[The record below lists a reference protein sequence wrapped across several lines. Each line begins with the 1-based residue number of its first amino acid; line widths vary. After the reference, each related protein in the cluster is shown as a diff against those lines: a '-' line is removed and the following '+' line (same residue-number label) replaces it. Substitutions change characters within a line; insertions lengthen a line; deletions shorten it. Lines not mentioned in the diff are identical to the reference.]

1 MVGSVLGGGTFT
13 LQATATPGTTPS
25 ATVSHSS
32 CNSTALVFLN
42 QTTDNE
48 DVRGKIKA
56 EVRSISGTEITIA
69 ADRQL
74 TDTLSGYY
82 GIFAKA

>member
-1 MVGSVLGGGTFT
+1 MAGSVLGGGTFT
-13 LQATATPGTTPS
+13 LRATASPGVTPS

-42 QTTDNE
+42 QTTENE
-48 DVRGKIKA
+48 DVQGPIKA
-56 EVRSISGTEITIA
+56 RVSAISGTQITVV